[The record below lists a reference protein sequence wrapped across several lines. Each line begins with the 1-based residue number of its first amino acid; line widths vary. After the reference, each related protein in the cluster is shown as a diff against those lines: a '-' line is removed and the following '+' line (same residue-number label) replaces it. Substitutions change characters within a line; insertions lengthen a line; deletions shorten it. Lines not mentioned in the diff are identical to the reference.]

1 MRKNI
6 RLSFFA
12 ALCSGSLIS
21 SHPSAALDVK
31 SIINEIIGQKEYA
44 AYSCPNFEDAKAC
57 DNKCNAWTE
66 PKISFK
72 LDEAKNTLIIKWI
85 DSFHSTEKC
94 SILNKNNWQCETN
107 QMTYRM
113 TDGRLTRIHILNLS
127 SSTNIYYAC
136 FK

>member
-6 RLSFFA
+6 KLSFFGA
-12 ALCSGSLIS
+12 FFCASLII
-21 SHPSAALDVK
+21 SHPTAALDVK
-31 SIINEIIGQKEYA
+31 NIINEILGQKEYA
-44 AYSCPNFEDAKAC
+44 AYSCPNIDDAKAC
-57 DNKCNAWTE
+57 NNNCNAWTE

-85 DSFHSTEKC
+85 DSFQSAEKC
-94 SILNKNNWQCETN
+94 SILNKNNWQCEMN